1 MTPGGRPVAV
11 GVDGCPG
18 GWVAAVDD
26 GSAITWRFAG
36 VDDVAELLLPGAVV
50 GVDMPIGLLDTGL
63 RACDALLRGEL
74 PGAGPRVFTTPPRP
88 VLELGLSAP
97 NDEVQVLSRR
107 LTGQGVSRQA
117 LGLATRILALDAAL
131 TTTGADVVEVHPE
144 LSFATMCGEVLPS
157 KHRASGVAAR
167 LAALAAWRD
176 GALAALDGRPPRVPL
191 VDGLDALAALWS
203 AIRYRDGA
211 ARAIPDG
218 ATAPPR
224 VVV

>member
-1 MTPGGRPVAV
+1 MTPGGWVAAV

-107 LTGQGVSRQA
+107 LIGQGVSRQA

-131 TTTGADVVEVHPE
+131 TTTGADVVA
-144 LSFATMCGEVLPS
+144 LA
-157 KHRASGVAAR
+157 RAS
-167 LAALAAWRD
+167 LADPDWFVKVRTGHGDAVNLCIYANYCEALGEKHEEVTCQLWDRT
-176 GALAALDGRPPRVPL
+176 
-191 VDGLDALAALWS
+191 GLDEPGV
-203 AIRYRDGA
+203 RRTKDGKRRLTPA
-211 ARAIPDG
+211 PWVPP
-218 ATAPPR
+218 TA
-224 VVV
+224 